1 MDVAAATISDAPG
14 FPRHSTEESVTIPH
28 PASVIVHLERRN
40 AEFLAE
46 SDHLRRV
53 RLAEQARTVPATR
66 RRREV
71 LATLAAAMALALV
84 LIVALGAA
92 TAAESPLVSPLAAIL
107 LPCPV

>member
-1 MDVAAATISDAPG
+1 MDLAAATISDTPG
-14 FPRHSTEESVTIPH
+14 FARQSTEESVTIPH

-71 LATLAAAMALALV
+71 LATLAAAAALA

-92 TAAESPLVSPLAAIL
+92 TAAASPLVSPLAVIP